1 MEKPKEKA
9 NPEISQ
15 HLLEEIKHQAPG
27 IVDLGGVKIRT
38 SPGVFPPKSS
48 FSDSSENL
56 HTVFGEVRGRSVL
69 DIGTGTGVQAIQA
82 AVAGAREVCAT
93 DINPLA
99 IACARENVRLNGVEA
114 VVTVIESD
122 LFEKIPPGRTFD
134 LIIANLPITDLP
146 VEGVVEAALY
156 DSGMKTHRRLF
167 AEAGGR
173 LSPGGVLVM
182 THADLLG
189 RDDFTIFEDLL
200 TRYGLRPDTYVETK
214 DLGYTW
220 RMYRIVAS

>member
-1 MEKPKEKA
+1 
-9 NPEISQ
+9 
-15 HLLEEIKHQAPG
+15 
-27 IVDLGGVKIRT
+27 
-38 SPGVFPPKSS
+38 
-48 FSDSSENL
+48 
-56 HTVFGEVRGRSVL
+56 
-69 DIGTGTGVQAIQA
+69 
-82 AVAGAREVCAT
+82 
-93 DINPLA
+93 
-99 IACARENVRLNGVEA
+99 
-114 VVTVIESD
+114 VIESD

-156 DSGMKTHRRLF
+156 DSGLKIHGRLF

-182 THADLLG
+182 THADFLG
-189 RDDFTIFEDLL
+189 KDDFAIFEDLL
-200 TRYGLRPDTYVETK
+200 TRYGLRPETYVETK